1 MIKVYFSD
9 ILIDEGDNMQF
20 REITRD
26 EYHDFWGNH
35 PIKTFLSAPEI
46 GELRKSN
53 GWDLYYVG
61 VEDDKKLVAAA
72 MLVSHKR
79 HFGKYE
85 FYSPRGVLVD
95 YENETLL
102 HYFLD
107 EIKNFV
113 KNHRGYIFR
122 MDPYVIYKER
132 DIDGNIVEGGV
143 DHSKLVSYLLDFGFK
158 KVAIADMEQVG
169 WMFSLPLEGK
179 TKEQILKEMKP
190 NTRNTIRKTEKIGIT
205 VKELGY
211 DELERFQNIMIET
224 GARKN
229 FSVRSV
235 DYYKKM
241 YELFHE
247 KGEVKYYV
255 TELDLVQYQK
265 KLEDDKQ
272 TALDKLSKLSD
283 AKYNEGQKKNLENE
297 IHSYEKRIQEAE
309 EIRKE
314 KNTDVIT
321 LSGSMFMI
329 IQPEII
335 YLSSGNYEEFMKF
348 NSQYL
353 LQWMMIQYGIEH
365 GFKKHNFYG
374 IPANINEHPKDYGIY
389 EFKRGF
395 NGIVEELIGEF
406 ELPIT
411 WHYYLMKLIH
421 KIRK

>member
-26 EYHDFWGNH
+26 EYHDFWENH
-35 PIKTFLSAPEI
+35 SLKTFLSAPEI

-53 GWDLYYVG
+53 GWDVYYVG

-143 DHSKLVSYLLDFGFK
+143 DHSKVVSYLLDFGFK

-421 KIRK
+421 KIKK

>member
-1 MIKVYFSD
+1 
-9 ILIDEGDNMQF
+9 MQF
-20 REITRD
+20 IEITKER
-26 EYHDFWGNH
+26 YRKFWENH
-35 PIKTFLSAPEI
+35 PLKTFLSAPEI
-46 GELRKSN
+46 GDLRKSS
-53 GWDLYYVG
+53 GWDVYYVG
-61 VEDDKKLVAAA
+61 VEDNKKLVAAA
-72 MLVSHKR
+72 MIVSHKR

-95 YENETLL
+95 YENEDLL

-107 EIKNFV
+107 EIKKFV
-113 KNHRGYIFR
+113 KKHHGYIFR

-143 DHSKLVSYLLDFGFK
+143 DHSKVVSDLLKFGFK
-158 KVAIADMEQVG
+158 KVSIPNMEQVG

-179 TKEQILKEMKP
+179 TREQILKEMKAG
-190 NTRNTIRKTEKIGIT
+190 TRNKIRKTEKFGIT
-205 VKELGY
+205 VKELSY
-211 DELERFQNIMIET
+211 DELDRFQNIMVET
-224 GARKN
+224 GERKN

-235 DYYKKM
+235 DYFQKM
-241 YELFHE
+241 YQLFHD

-255 TELDLVQYQK
+255 TELDLVQYLK
-265 KLEDDKQ
+265 KLHDEKKE
-272 TALDKLSKLSD
+272 LEDKLSSLSD
-283 AKYNEGQKKNLENE
+283 AKYNDGQKKNLENE
-297 IHSYEKRIQEAE
+297 IVSFDKRIQDAE
-309 EIRKE
+309 DIRKE
-314 KNTDVIT
+314 KGTDVIT

-335 YLSSGNYEEFMKF
+335 YLSSGNYEEFLKF

-421 KIRK
+421 KIKK

>member
-1 MIKVYFSD
+1 M
-9 ILIDEGDNMQF
+9 EGDYMQF
-20 REITRD
+20 LEITEE
-26 EYHDFWGNH
+26 EYRKYWENH
-35 PIKTFLSAPEI
+35 PLKAFLSAPEI

-53 GWDLYYVG
+53 GWDVYFVG
-61 VEDDKKLVAAA
+61 VKKKSDVAAA
-72 MLVSHKR
+72 AMIVSHKR

-85 FYSPRGVLVD
+85 FYAPRGVLVD
-95 YENETLL
+95 YEDKELL
-102 HYFLD
+102 NYFLK
-107 EIKNFV
+107 EIKKFV
-113 KNHRGYIFR
+113 KEHHGYIFR

-132 DIDGNIVEGGV
+132 DIDGNIVEGGE
-143 DHSKLVSYLLDFGFK
+143 DHSNVVSFLEEFGFK
-158 KVAIADMEQVG
+158 KVSIPEMEQVG

-179 TKEQILKEMKP
+179 SREQILKEMKP

-211 DELERFQNIMIET
+211 DELDRFQNIMVET
-224 GARKN
+224 GERKN
-229 FSVRSV
+229 FSIRSV

-241 YELFHE
+241 YELFHD

-255 TELDLVQYQK
+255 TELDLVKYKK
-265 KLEDDKQ
+265 KLEQDKKIATQ
-272 TALDKLSKLSD
+272 KLDSLSD
-283 AKYNEGQKKNLENE
+283 AKYNDGQRKNLENE
-297 IHSYEKRIQEAE
+297 IVSYEKRIKEAE
-309 EIRKE
+309 DIRKE

-353 LQWMMIQYGIEH
+353 LQWMMIQYGLEH
-365 GFKKHNFYG
+365 DFKKHNFYG

-411 WHYYLMKLIH
+411 WHYYLIKFIH

>member
-1 MIKVYFSD
+1 
-9 ILIDEGDNMQF
+9 MQF
-20 REITRD
+20 LEITEE
-26 EYHDFWGNH
+26 EYRKYWENH
-35 PIKTFLSAPEI
+35 PLKAFLSAPEI

-53 GWDLYYVG
+53 GWDVYFVG
-61 VEDDKKLVAAA
+61 VKKKSDVAAA
-72 MLVSHKR
+72 AMIVSHKR

-85 FYSPRGVLVD
+85 FYAPRGVLVD
-95 YENETLL
+95 YEDKELL
-102 HYFLD
+102 NYFLK
-107 EIKNFV
+107 EIKKFV
-113 KNHRGYIFR
+113 KEHHGYIFR

-132 DIDGNIVEGGV
+132 DIDGNIVEGGE
-143 DHSKLVSYLLDFGFK
+143 DHSNVVSFLEEFGFK
-158 KVAIADMEQVG
+158 KVSIPEMEQVG

-179 TKEQILKEMKP
+179 SREQILKEMKP

-211 DELERFQNIMIET
+211 DELDHFQNIMVET
-224 GARKN
+224 GERKN
-229 FSVRSV
+229 FSIRSV
-235 DYYKKM
+235 DYYQKM
-241 YELFHE
+241 YELFHD

-255 TELDLVQYQK
+255 TELDLVKYKK
-265 KLEDDKQ
+265 KLEQDKKS
-272 TALDKLSKLSD
+272 AEDKLSKLSD
-283 AKYNEGQKKNLENE
+283 AKYNDGQRKNLENE
-297 IHSYEKRIQEAE
+297 IVSYEKRIKEAE
-309 EIRKE
+309 DIRKE

-353 LQWMMIQYGIEH
+353 LQWMMIQYGLEH
-365 GFKKHNFYG
+365 DFKKHNFYG

-411 WHYYLMKLIH
+411 WHYYLIKFIH